1 MVNQRTKS
9 RWPDFYPS
17 GDRAIFSNFKTTVMD
32 FSAPKV
38 VIDQAEYNY
47 LKGLEQELTQPTK
60 NLVLT
65 ITNIL
70 SIVLDEELK
79 RSANPSIMSG
89 LLNRLT
95 KNGITV
101 AVEGFNTRMA
111 NIHPDQIRFQ
121 LDTTKLVGER
131 TIYNSK

>member
-1 MVNQRTKS
+1 
-9 RWPDFYPS
+9 
-17 GDRAIFSNFKTTVMD
+17 MD